1 MSACGSRG
9 LPETPPVSVARGFDN
24 ARNWEAQGGAPAL
37 ALAALVAPR
46 RYSRLCLMV
55 TLNPIPRAL
64 VPVGS
69 EAAQALCSPNYD
81 EFQTDREIFD
91 LLQRQPDSV
100 LRVTMPHAAA
110 SSPEEMLVEGS
121 REALMAAGYRM
132 AEMCAGLLT
141 RELRDLMFLYEI
153 VDGDRPG
160 VRQIGLGGLAP
171 AADILTDETPD
182 GTIVRNEGVRPKKA
196 RGRAELIQATRSIIG
211 AVNNAVED
219 AGGALAARLEAAAD
233 ERAADYRAV
242 AEDGCCHKIWLLP
255 DSGERS
261 ELVAALRAEP
271 FAYVADGNHR
281 SAAAAMLGL
290 EGFLAVVFPAASMG
304 LAPYNRLI
312 GGEARAPANWR
323 AVLAP
328 TFHVE
333 DAPAGTDYQPGV
345 PHSIGLYSGDGWL
358 RLTPKPGTYDATN
371 AAEAIDAAIVQRNFF
386 ERVCGITDP
395 RDERLTF
402 VGGNRDARYLRDRVD
417 SGEQAFAV
425 TLPPVTMEQFLEVC
439 RQRRMMPPKSTWFS
453 PKIRSGLVMAL
464 LD

>member
-1 MSACGSRG
+1 
-9 LPETPPVSVARGFDN
+9 
-24 ARNWEAQGGAPAL
+24 
-37 ALAALVAPR
+37 
-46 RYSRLCLMV
+46 MV

-69 EAAQALCSPNYD
+69 EAAQTLCSPNYD

-110 SSPEEMLVEGS
+110 SAPEKMLAEGSPE
-121 REALMAAGYRM
+121 ALSAASSRM
-132 AEMCAGLLT
+132 AELRASRLT
-141 RELRDLMFLYEI
+141 RELSDLMFLYEI
-153 VDGDRPG
+153 VDRARPG
-160 VRQIGLGGLAP
+160 VRQVGLGGLAP
-171 AADILTDETPD
+171 AGDILTDETPG

-211 AVNNAVED
+211 TVNNAVED
-219 AGGALAARLEAAAD
+219 AGATLAPRLEAAAD
-233 ERAADYRAV
+233 NRAADYRAI
-242 AEDGCCHKIWLLP
+242 AEDGCCHNIWLLP
-255 DSGERS
+255 DSPERS
-261 ELVAALRAEP
+261 ELVKALRAEP

-304 LAPYNRLI
+304 LAPYNRLVACD
-312 GGEARAPANWR
+312 ARTSGDWR
-323 AVLAP
+323 AALAP

-333 DAPAGTDYQPGV
+333 DAPGGTDFQPTA
-345 PHSIGLYSGDGWL
+345 PHSIGFYSGDDWL
-358 RLTPKPGTYDATN
+358 RLTPKPGTYDASN
-371 AAEAIDAAIVQRNFF
+371 AAESIDSAIVQRNVF
-386 ERVCGITDP
+386 ERVCGIADP

-402 VGGNRDARYLRDRVD
+402 VGGNRDARYLRNRVD
-417 SGEQAFAV
+417 SGEQSFAI